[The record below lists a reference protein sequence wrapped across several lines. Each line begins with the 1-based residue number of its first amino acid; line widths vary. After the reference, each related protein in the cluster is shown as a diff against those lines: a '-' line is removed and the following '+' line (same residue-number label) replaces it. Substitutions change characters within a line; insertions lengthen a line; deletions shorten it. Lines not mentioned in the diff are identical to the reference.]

1 MLSCNP
7 FGTYRGVPKIFG
19 LRPEAGVWIRGEAVG
34 GCGVAQE
41 GLYLYKGMRNFCL
54 EKSRGAADNFRQ
66 SHLSSRFVGVKQSY
80 QLF

>member
-19 LRPEAGVWIRGEAVG
+19 LRPDAGVRDSGGSLG

-41 GLYLYKGMRNFCL
+41 GG
-54 EKSRGAADNFRQ
+54 
-66 SHLSSRFVGVKQSY
+66 LSI
-80 QLF
+80 